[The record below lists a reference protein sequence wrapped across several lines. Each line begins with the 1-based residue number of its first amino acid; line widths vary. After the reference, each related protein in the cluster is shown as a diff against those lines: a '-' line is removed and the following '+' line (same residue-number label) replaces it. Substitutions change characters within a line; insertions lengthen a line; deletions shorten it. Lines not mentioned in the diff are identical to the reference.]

1 MLLKKIYQFLTK
13 LQSQS
18 GFDSFG
24 AEQNRLWLAE
34 QQQQDLLRTQRE
46 TLRFQETCNQMAE
59 EANRVH
65 QDAVRDAEAF
75 HSAESQA
82 AFMHNNMQDAAWFTA
97 SRPMDFSPTNF
108 GGMNGMF

>member
-18 GFDSFG
+18 SFDSFG

-34 QQQQDLLRTQRE
+34 QQQQDLLRTQQE
-46 TLRFQETCNQMAE
+46 TLRFQEACNRMDE
-59 EANRVH
+59 EANRMH

-75 HSAESQA
+75 RSAETQA
-82 AFMHNNMQDAAWFTA
+82 AFMHNTQDAAWLTA
-97 SRPMDFSPTNF
+97 SQPMDFSPTNF